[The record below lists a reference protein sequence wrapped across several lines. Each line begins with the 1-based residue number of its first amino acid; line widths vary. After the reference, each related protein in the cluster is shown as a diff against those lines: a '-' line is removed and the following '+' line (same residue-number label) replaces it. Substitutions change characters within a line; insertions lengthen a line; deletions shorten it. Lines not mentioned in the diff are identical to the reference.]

1 VCMAQLPIAFGGP
14 PNARGLAVLCGWGGS
29 TLKNVCKYASV
40 WHKLGWRTA
49 TAAMSIDMTFFP
61 GSWTAANEVARTLAK
76 ECRLHRE
83 RHGPDAL
90 IASHA
95 LSNGGVMLMLSVLE
109 EASSD
114 EPVRFDGAVYD
125 SAPSSKHLPLPMG
138 APLIIISAG
147 LPAAETAKSLA
158 LHVPYCLFT
167 SLLLP
172 IRTPPPPIGLFPK
185 LFGIE
190 MNPPRPELFI
200 YGEEDRLIP
209 PDQVEAFISLRV
221 AQGSAVQTSGRLAC
235 SPHVSHLRSYPEVYE
250 KALASFAA
258 SLENPRPV
266 SRL

>member
-1 VCMAQLPIAFGGP
+1 MAQLPIAFGGP

-49 TAAMSIDMTFFP
+49 TAAMSIDMTFLP
-61 GSWTAANEVARTLAK
+61 GSWTPANEVARTLAK

-114 EPVRFDGAVYD
+114 EPVHFDGAVYD

-147 LPAAETAKSLA
+147 LPAAETAKSRA
-158 LHVPYCLFT
+158 LQVP
-167 SLLLP
+167 
-172 IRTPPPPIGLFPK
+172 
-185 LFGIE
+185 
-190 MNPPRPELFI
+190 
-200 YGEEDRLIP
+200 
-209 PDQVEAFISLRV
+209 
-221 AQGSAVQTSGRLAC
+221 
-235 SPHVSHLRSYPEVYE
+235 
-250 KALASFAA
+250 
-258 SLENPRPV
+258 
-266 SRL
+266 